1 MAGLRYFQRMS
12 FLKKLF
18 GGGSTEKAKAQSIA
32 HEGYMITPMAMPEG
46 GQFRL
51 CAEISREIDGETKT
65 HMLIRA
71 DILPSSEA
79 ADEAAIRKAKQVIK
93 EQGDKLFT

>member
-1 MAGLRYFQRMS
+1 MS

-18 GGGSTEKAKAQSIA
+18 GGSAAEKAKAQSVT
-32 HEGYMITPMAMPEG
+32 HEGYAITPMAMPEG

-51 CAEISREIDGETKT
+51 CAEISREINGETKT

-71 DILPSSEA
+71 DMLPSREA

-93 EQGDKLFT
+93 EQGYKLFS